1 MSDFTSGF
9 WNGYVIVLTLG
20 SIAYCAWLLLVT
32 SRTRV
37 KPGATPAV
45 SKGTKAELHGHTW
58 DGDLA
63 GLNNPLPRWW
73 MWLFWITIVFSLG
86 YLVAYPGLGSFK
98 GMLGWSSTA
107 AWAQESD
114 ETEAR
119 LKPMYEKYASL
130 GLPAIAADPQAR
142 AMGERIFLV
151 TCAPC
156 HGSDAGGAPGFP
168 SLRDNDWLYGGE
180 EATIIASISNGRMGV
195 MPALGAALGPD
206 GVRNVSAYVRSL
218 SKLPS
223 DPLRAQLGKPLFEQT
238 CAGCHGMEAKGNHA
252 VGAPNLT
259 DAIWLYGS
267 SEATIAQGINNG
279 RHVGMSA
286 EHPPMPAFKNTLG
299 QGPLGPAKI
308 NLVAGYVWGLSN
320 ASPAA
325 TPPASK

>member
-9 WNGYVIVLTLG
+9 WNGYVIVLTLAAIG
-20 SIAYCAWLLLVT
+20 YCAWLLLVT

-37 KPGATPAV
+37 KPGSASSPADSSV
-45 SKGTKAELHGHTW
+45 GKVELMGHSW

-63 GLNNPLPRWW
+63 ELNNPLPRWW

-86 YLVAYPGLGSFK
+86 YLIAYPGLGSSK
-98 GMLGWSSTA
+98 GTLGWSSGG
-107 AWAQESD
+107 AWTQESD
-114 ETEAR
+114 DTEAR

-130 GLPAIAADPQAR
+130 DLPAIAADPEAR

-168 SLRDNDWLYGGE
+168 SLRDGDWLYGGDP
-180 EATIIASISNGRMGV
+180 ATIVASVSNGRMGV
-195 MPALGAALGPD
+195 MPALGAALGPE
-206 GVRNVSAYVRSL
+206 GVRNVGAYVRSL

-223 DPLRAQLGKPLFEQT
+223 DPLRAQLGKPLFEQS
-238 CAGCHGMEAKGNHA
+238 CAACHGAGGKGNPA

-267 SEATIAQGINNG
+267 SEAVIAQGINNG
-279 RHVGMSA
+279 RHLGMSS
-286 EHPPMPAFKNTLG
+286 EHPPMPAFKYTLG
-299 QGPLGPAKI
+299 QGPLGPARI

-320 ASPAA
+320 G
-325 TPPASK
+325 PPGAK